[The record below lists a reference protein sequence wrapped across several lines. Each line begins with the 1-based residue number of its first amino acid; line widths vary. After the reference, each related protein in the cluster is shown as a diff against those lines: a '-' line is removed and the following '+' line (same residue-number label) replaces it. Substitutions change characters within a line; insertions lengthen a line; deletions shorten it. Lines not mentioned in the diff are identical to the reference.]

1 MSSRTAM
8 VLGARR
14 ARLRGARGDPIF
26 GAIARGLGRLVK
38 PAIKGIKAILGGSKT
53 AAVLRSPGT
62 GGLIPA
68 GSSRAARIARTAVG
82 AVAAGGL
89 FEIGGELI
97 DAVTGEPVGKKRRRM
112 NVLNPRALSRS
123 VRRLAGFHRRSAS
136 VTKQLRKLAPPSS
149 RRRLP
154 SHGHS
159 VHSGTHVHSD

>member
-1 MSSRTAM
+1 M
-8 VLGARR
+8 VLSARR
-14 ARLRGARGDPIF
+14 ASLRGARGDPIF
-26 GAIARGLGRLVK
+26 GALARGFGRLIR
-38 PAIKGIKAILGGSKT
+38 PAVRGIKSLLGGSKT
-53 AAVLRSPGT
+53 AQVLRSPST
-62 GGLIPA
+62 GKLIPA
-68 GSSRAARIARTAVG
+68 GSSRAARIARAAAG

-97 DAVTGEPVGKKRRRM
+97 DAVTGEAVEKKRRRM

-154 SHGHS
+154 VHGHGVHTGTV
-159 VHSGTHVHSD
+159 VHSE